1 MITFECGCGDT
12 RCSPGFCLTHD
23 TVAVAAPVMTPALM
37 GLEIQEAIMA
47 LYELRPSLDVWAT
60 KQLEDA
66 IERLN
71 RVQHLLEGND

>member
-1 MITFECGCGDT
+1 
-12 RCSPGFCLTHD
+12 
-23 TVAVAAPVMTPALM
+23 MTPALM
-37 GLEIQEAIMA
+37 GLEIQASIME